1 MILSF
6 SGTGNSRYIA
16 ALLSKAL
23 GDEIVDLNPLVS
35 AGPCTFKSDKPY
47 VVVCPTYC
55 YSIPAP
61 VNELLSRAE
70 FRGSKE
76 MYFIMT
82 CGAGIGGAD
91 YQNDKLCK
99 SIGMRCK
106 GTAKFVMPDNYLC
119 MYEPSTYDEARSL
132 VDSAPERLSPL
143 TEKIAVGSDFDHGG
157 NVVSGAVSSVS
168 AKAFNAFVGKPSKF
182 HVSESCIS
190 CGLCEKNCPM
200 RCISLKG
207 GIPQWKSGCIHCLS
221 CICGCPNDAIDYGK
235 ATKGRRRHYLYPD
248 GTIKK

>member
-16 ALLSKAL
+16 GLLAKAL
-23 GDEIVDLNPLVS
+23 EDEIVDLNRLVS
-35 AGPCTFKSDKPY
+35 SVAAFDSDKPY

-55 YSIPAP
+55 YSIPVP
-61 VNELLSRAE
+61 VKELLCRAGYGGSR
-70 FRGSKE
+70 E

-82 CGAGIGGAD
+82 CGAGIGGAG
-91 YQNDKLCK
+91 YLNDKLCK
-99 SIGMRCK
+99 SIGMHYK
-106 GTAKFVMPDNYLC
+106 GTAKLVMPDNYLC

-132 VDSAPERLSPL
+132 VDSALERLDPL
-143 TEKIAVGSDFDHGG
+143 IGKIRDGADFDHGG
-157 NVVSGAVSSVS
+157 NAVSGAVSSLSSKV
-168 AKAFNAFVGKPSKF
+168 FNAFIGKPSKF
-182 HVSESCIS
+182 SVSERCTS

-200 RCISLKG
+200 HCISLKD

-221 CICGCPNDAIDYGK
+221 CICGCPSNAIDYGK